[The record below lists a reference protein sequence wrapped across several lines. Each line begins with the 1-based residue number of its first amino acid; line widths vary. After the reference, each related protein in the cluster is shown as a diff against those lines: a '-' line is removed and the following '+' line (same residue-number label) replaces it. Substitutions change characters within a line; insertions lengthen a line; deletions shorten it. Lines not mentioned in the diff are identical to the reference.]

1 MHNKTSYNMGVRS
14 NTPDYKRFFIKKN
27 LTQIVFIL
35 GRSGSMAGLEDDTI
49 DEDYKKR
56 GK

>member
-1 MHNKTSYNMGVRS
+1 MR
-14 NTPDYKRFFIKKN
+14 KN